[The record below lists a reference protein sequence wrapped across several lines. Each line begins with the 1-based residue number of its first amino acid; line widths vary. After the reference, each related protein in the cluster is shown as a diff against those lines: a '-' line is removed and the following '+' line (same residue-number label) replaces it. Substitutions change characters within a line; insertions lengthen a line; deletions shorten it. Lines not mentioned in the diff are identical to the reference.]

1 MSSRSKR
8 AKHTEPEATT
18 SSRRTTT
25 TTTSHSERRR
35 QRSVSPFNISRNE
48 EKEELAHL
56 NDRLA
61 SYIDYVRKLEL
72 DKENLKR
79 KIKTFSEERLV
90 SPQTNYPVKFVYSFW
105 TEINLSEQEWWRPEH
120 VWSWDS
126 VSSPPCRWHRQTE
139 GNVRCCSRKEQGRC
153 HGGEGQTY

>member
-90 SPQTNYPVKFVYSFW
+90 SPQTNYPCKICLF
-105 TEINLSEQEWWRPEH
+105 
-120 VWSWDS
+120 S
-126 VSSPPCRWHRQTE
+126 VNWNKPFRARMMTPGARMKLR
-139 GNVRCCSRKEQGRC
+139 
-153 HGGEGQTY
+153 